1 MEHSHE
7 DPAGAGSEADVTP
20 MPAQGEAPPEGAGGS
35 KAPAEA
41 LGGWRGQPLALK
53 ILLIASLAAITIGVV
68 RCSVR
73 VTAPDETAQEP
84 GVAVARSSLA
94 QAGRSGAEGDGVW

>member
-1 MEHSHE
+1 M
-7 DPAGAGSEADVTP
+7 TRT
-20 MPAQGEAPPEGAGGS
+20 PAQGQASPEGAGGA

-41 LGGWRGQPLALK
+41 PGGWRGQPLALK

-84 GVAVARSSLA
+84 GVAVARSSSA
-94 QAGRSGAEGDGVW
+94 EAGPAVSEGEGVW